1 MLPAPSNTI
10 LEKPKNIIDQ
20 IGMLQDYSG
29 LSIQVITAVTLVQ
42 PQIAIPGYSLASLVT
57 GTSFVVVRKGQR
69 VSFLDSDL
77 SLRPFP
83 RPAPLTARP

>member
-20 IGMLQDYSG
+20 MGMLQDYSG

-57 GTSFVVVRKGQR
+57 GTSCVVVRKGQR
-69 VSFLDSDL
+69 VSFLDSI
-77 SLRPFP
+77 SPSGPFLVLP
-83 RPAPLTARP
+83 R